1 MRSSLTLKMILS
13 FLVVSVLSLML
24 VGIFTRS
31 STSAEFQRYIS
42 AQDSSRAIEIFT
54 NYYARNGS
62 WRGVRE
68 AIDERY
74 LDLAP
79 FILLDTDGDILFG
92 EQGSM
97 LMPMHNE
104 RLPVD
109 VGGKTV
115 GYLMVTDQHSRMM
128 RPSSDNFLERM
139 DSIFSYSLLGAGVL
153 ALALGLLLSRY
164 LTRPIRELTA
174 ATRAVADGD
183 LAQVVP
189 VRSNDE
195 LGKLADS
202 FNRMNKELAHS
213 LNLRRQMTADIAH
226 ELRTPLSVIIGHADG
241 IHDGVLPLSLE
252 TVDIIREEAT
262 RLDGLID
269 DLRTLSLSDAGEL
282 SLSKEPLSPATLLND
297 VRQLFSVRALQ
308 KAVTLAVDASDSLP
322 GIEADPARLMQVFS
336 NLLENA
342 LRYTPENGQILLGAE
357 QDRESVRI
365 FVQDSGDGLEAEQAA
380 HIFDRFYRADPSR
393 QRESG
398 GSGLGLAI
406 SKSIIE
412 GHGGRIWAES
422 EPGQGLRVN
431 ILLPAIPIISS

>member
-1 MRSSLTLKMILS
+1 MRTSIVVKMILA
-13 FLVVSVLSLML
+13 FLVVSVLSLIL

-31 STSAEFQRYIS
+31 STSTEFMRYS
-42 AQDSSRAIEIFT
+42 TSQEGSRAVEIFT

-62 WRGVRE
+62 WSGVRE
-68 AIDERY
+68 TIDQRY
-74 LDLAP
+74 LGLAP
-79 FILLDTDGDILFG
+79 FILLDTDGEILFG
-92 EQGSM
+92 EQTSM
-97 LMPMHNE
+97 MMPMHNE
-104 RLPVD
+104 RLPIEVD
-109 VGGKTV
+109 GETV
-115 GYLMVTDQHSRMM
+115 GSLMMTDQHSRMM
-128 RPSSDNFLERM
+128 RPSGDAFLARLDE
-139 DSIFSYSLLGAGVL
+139 IFIYSLIGAGVL
-153 ALALGLLLSRY
+153 ALVLGLLLSRY

-183 LAQVVP
+183 LEQVVP

-195 LGKLADS
+195 LGALADS
-202 FNRMNKELAHS
+202 FNRMNRQLAHS

-252 TVDIIREEAT
+252 TVEIIRDEAM
-262 RLDGLID
+262 RLEGLVE

-282 SLSKEPLSPATLLND
+282 SLELHSLSPRDLL
-297 VRQLFSVRALQ
+297 VEARLLFSISAVQ
-308 KAVTLAVDASDSLP
+308 KKIAIDVEASDNLP
-322 GIEADPARLMQVFS
+322 LIQADPSRLMQVIG
-336 NLLENA
+336 NVVENA
-342 LRYTPENGQILLGAE
+342 LRHTPEDGQILLGAK
-357 QDRESVRI
+357 QDGESVRF
-365 FVQDSGDGLEAEQAA
+365 FVRDTGEGLPLEQAV

-422 EPGQGLRVN
+422 GAGQGLTVN
-431 ILLPAIPIISS
+431 IVLPTSSS